1 MSIEHGETVM
11 KRIALAA
18 ALLIAAGAAAQADV
32 DHFTNLLKQPRGDD
46 VLNVEA
52 ETCRDQTGQPNF
64 NGSRMLPS
72 YLRCMRARGW
82 RFDYT
87 SVDRHHHH
95 GWIDPDTGLRCHGIM
110 GGFGSVCSNF

>member
-1 MSIEHGETVM
+1 M

-32 DHFTNLLKQPRGDD
+32 DHFTNLRKQPRGDD
-46 VLNVEA
+46 LLHVDA
-52 ETCRDQTGQPNF
+52 QSCRDQTGQLNF
-64 NGSRMLPS
+64 NGSPMLPT

-87 SVDRHHHH
+87 FVHRHHHD
-95 GWIDPDTGLRCHGIM
+95 GWIDPDTGERCHAIL
-110 GGFGSVCSNF
+110 GGFGSICTN